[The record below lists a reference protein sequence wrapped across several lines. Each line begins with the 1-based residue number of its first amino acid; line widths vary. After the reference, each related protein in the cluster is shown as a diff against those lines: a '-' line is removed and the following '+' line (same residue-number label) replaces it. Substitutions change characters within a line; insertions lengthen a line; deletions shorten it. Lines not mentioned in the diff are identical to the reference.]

1 MIKTT
6 IAKGHWLAA
15 APAASY
21 KRMRAAGCPAGIT
34 DAGRTYAE
42 QAELYRRYLAGQL
55 VATAARPG
63 TSKHEK
69 GNALDLPEPA
79 RAWVREHGAA
89 YGWIKDRVS
98 REKWHMEYDPSRDI
112 FATPWTVTAYVL
124 NGRVG
129 PFKAIRVRRRKGF
142 KVYGVRIVNG
152 WLVTRFGT
160 YYSLNFLE
168 K

>member
-1 MIKTT
+1 MIKST

-21 KRMRAAGCPAGIT
+21 KRMRAARCPAGIT
-34 DAGRTYAE
+34 SAGRTYEE
-42 QAELYRRYLAGQL
+42 QSKLYNDYINGRGGK
-55 VATAARPG
+55 AARPG
-63 TSKHEK
+63 TSKHET
-69 GNALDLPEPA
+69 GRALDLPGDA
-79 RAWVREHGAA
+79 RAWVRKHGED
-89 YGWIKDRVS
+89 YGWIKDNVS
-98 REKWHMEYDPSRDI
+98 NEPWHMEYDPSRDI

-142 KVYGVRIVNG
+142 KVYGVRIVDG

-160 YYSLNFLE
+160 YYSLAFLE

>member
-1 MIKTT
+1 MKTTT
-6 IAKGHWLAA
+6 IARGHWLTP

-34 DAGRTYAE
+34 DAGRTNAE
-42 QAELYRRYLAGQL
+42 QWAIWRLFKAGKLA
-55 VATAARPG
+55 ATAAYPG

-79 RAWVREHGAA
+79 RAWVRAHGED
-89 YGWIKDRVS
+89 YGWIKDRVKN
-98 REKWHMEYDPSRDI
+98 EKWHVEYDASRDI

-124 NGRVG
+124 NGRSG
-129 PFKAIRVRRRKGF
+129 PFKSIKVRRRKGF
-142 KVYGVRIVNG
+142 KVYGVRIVDG

-160 YYSLNFLE
+160 YYSLNFLA

>member
-1 MIKTT
+1 MNQTT

-21 KRMRAAGCPAGIT
+21 KRMRAARCPAGIT
-34 DAGRTYAE
+34 DAGRTNAE
-42 QAELYRRYLAGQL
+42 QWDLWRRFKAGL
-55 VATAARPG
+55 LKATAAYPG

-79 RAWVREHGAA
+79 RAWVRKHGDD
-89 YGWIKDRVS
+89 YGWIKDRV
-98 REKWHMEYDPSRDI
+98 RNEPWHFEYDPSRDI

-124 NGRVG
+124 NGRSG
-129 PFKAIRVRRRKGF
+129 PFKAIKVRRRKGY
-142 KVYGVRIVNG
+142 KVYGVRIVDG

-160 YYSLNFLE
+160 YYSLNFLA